1 MARSYDALG
10 LEETETCTI
19 LSQNDYKSMGFG
31 LRNRLEGRID
41 IYVVRYHDI

>member
-19 LSQNDYKSMGFG
+19 LIQNDYNSPALEKGEALGVLFLDKS
-31 LRNRLEGRID
+31 ID
-41 IYVVRYHDI
+41 